1 MKPGAHLR
9 GSNVTTLSGVH
20 DRQRPPRMRRNGL
33 CPRDYGHRSKVP
45 DRAISGLVSNL
56 PRAKPMFITAAQC
69 RAKAEE
75 KLALA
80 KRDPVHRRK
89 LEDAARA
96 WLILSDRMEDEPE
109 EKE

>member
-1 MKPGAHLR
+1 MAH
-9 GSNVTTLSGVH
+9 VTGTTATGVRFRT
-20 DRQRPPRMRRNGL
+20 DTFALLVKIAQTA
-33 CPRDYGHRSKVP
+33 
-45 DRAISGLVSNL
+45 RAISGLVSNL
-56 PRAKPMFITAAQC
+56 PRAKPMFITATQC

>member
-1 MKPGAHLR
+1 
-9 GSNVTTLSGVH
+9 
-20 DRQRPPRMRRNGL
+20 
-33 CPRDYGHRSKVP
+33 
-45 DRAISGLVSNL
+45 
-56 PRAKPMFITAAQC
+56 MFITAAQC